1 MQLNDA
7 QRSARHRKA
16 SPMAATLMEGLAS
29 GWRLLHRRAL
39 LILALLMAALIPL
52 LIDGMAPFAALLDFP
67 LTRLALMLTLVL
79 CCWNLNALRLR
90 LMLAGRLGPSDR
102 TCGLPDNDH
111 LAESSSTQGAPAVA
125 CQDAALSAKRSLGQ
139 RQALAMVMATEC
151 ATCAT
156 PGGSG
161 GPLTL
166 MLLLRRHGLR
176 PATSSGIFLID
187 QVCDMLFF
195 LLALVAMGGYALLHP
210 DAWPRPEVIRLAGA
224 ALVAILLILTALLLC
239 LPRVLRLSRA
249 PLAQLGLALPRRRRL
264 ARQLLQFRQGV
275 ATTLRQPPLTL
286 AAIFAL
292 CSAHWITRYSLLYLT
307 LDGLGVD
314 VAWVWTFMVQM
325 LSMAAGQ
332 LSLLPGGAGG
342 VELTIGAFLLPTLGG
357 ETTAAAILIWRFVT
371 YHWYLLAGAPVLAW
385 LLGHSHRGQ
394 RD

>member
-1 MQLNDA
+1 M
-7 QRSARHRKA
+7 
-16 SPMAATLMEGLAS
+16 MAALMANLRR
-29 GWRLLHRRAL
+29 GWRLLRGRAL

-67 LTRLALMLTLVL
+67 LTQLALMLALVL
-79 CCWNLNALRLR
+79 GCWNLNALRLR

-102 TCGLPDNDH
+102 RF
-111 LAESSSTQGAPAVA
+111 APPGS
-125 CQDAALSAKRSLGQ
+125 DRLGQ
-139 RQALAMVMATEC
+139 RRALAMVMATEC

-166 MLLLRRHGLR
+166 MMLLKRYGLR

-195 LLALVAMGGYALLHP
+195 LLALAVMGGYALLHP
-210 DAWPRPEVIRLAGA
+210 DAWPQPELIRLAGA
-224 ALVAILLILTALLLC
+224 ALVAILIGLTALLLY

-249 PLAQLGLALPRRRRL
+249 PISRLGLAHPRRYRL
-264 ARQLLQFRQGV
+264 ARQLLQFRQGL
-275 ATTLRQPPLTL
+275 ATTLRQPPRAL

-292 CSAHWITRYSLLYLT
+292 CSAHWLTRYSLLYLT

-385 LLGHSHRGQ
+385 LLGRSRQRHHRQPSAPSH
-394 RD
+394 

>member
-1 MQLNDA
+1 M
-7 QRSARHRKA
+7 K
-16 SPMAATLMEGLAS
+16 GLRRA
-29 GWRLLHRRAL
+29 WRLLRGRAL

-52 LIDGMAPFAALLDFP
+52 LLDGMAPFAALLDFP
-67 LTRLALMLTLVL
+67 LTQLALMLSLVL
-79 CCWNLNALRLR
+79 GCWNLNALRLR
-90 LMLAGRLGPSDR
+90 LLLAGRLGAGDKPLDR
-102 TCGLPDNDH
+102 SGNGRLAGSSPAQGSPTC
-111 LAESSSTQGAPAVA
+111 AFQGTAPGTP
-125 CQDAALSAKRSLGQ
+125 LLLGQ
-139 RQALAMVMATEC
+139 RRALAMVMATEC

-166 MLLLRRHGLR
+166 MMLLRGHGLR

-195 LLALVAMGGYALLHP
+195 LLALAAIGGYALLHP
-210 DAWPRPEVIRLAGA
+210 DTWPRPELIRLAGA
-224 ALVAILLILTALLLC
+224 ALVAILVILIALLLC

-249 PLAQLGLALPRRRRL
+249 PLARLGLARPRRHRL
-264 ARQLLQFRQGV
+264 ARQLLQFRQGL

-292 CSAHWITRYSLLYLT
+292 CSAHWLTRYSLLYLT

-325 LSMAAGQ
+325 LAMAAGQ

-357 ETTAAAILIWRFVT
+357 ETTAAAVLIWRFVT

-385 LLGHSHRGQ
+385 LVSQ
-394 RD
+394 RR

>member
-1 MQLNDA
+1 MQ
-7 QRSARHRKA
+7 
-16 SPMAATLMEGLAS
+16 GLTC
-29 GWRLLHRRAL
+29 GWRLLRGRAL

-52 LIDGMAPFAALLDFP
+52 LIDGMAPFAALLDYP
-67 LTRLALMLTLVL
+67 LAQLALMLSLVL
-79 CCWNLNALRLR
+79 GCWNLNALRLR
-90 LMLAGRLGPSDR
+90 LLLAGHLGPGDKPFGRSDNSR
-102 TCGLPDNDH
+102 
-111 LAESSSTQGAPAVA
+111 LAEPPPTQDEPAMA
-125 CQDAALSAKRSLGQ
+125 FQGTLPSAKRPLGQ
-139 RQALAMVMATEC
+139 RRALAMVMATEC

-166 MLLLRRHGLR
+166 MMLLRRHGLR
-176 PATSSGIFLID
+176 PATSSGVFLVD

-195 LLALVAMGGYALLHP
+195 LLALAAMGGYTLLHP
-210 DAWPRPEVIRLAGA
+210 DAWPRPELMRLASA
-224 ALVAILLILTALLLC
+224 ALVAILVILTALLLY
-239 LPRVLRLSRA
+239 LPHVLRLSRA
-249 PLAQLGLALPRRRRL
+249 PLARLGLARSRRHRL
-264 ARQLLQFRQGV
+264 ARQLLKFRQGL

-385 LLGHSHRGQ
+385 LLGRRGRQ
-394 RD
+394 C